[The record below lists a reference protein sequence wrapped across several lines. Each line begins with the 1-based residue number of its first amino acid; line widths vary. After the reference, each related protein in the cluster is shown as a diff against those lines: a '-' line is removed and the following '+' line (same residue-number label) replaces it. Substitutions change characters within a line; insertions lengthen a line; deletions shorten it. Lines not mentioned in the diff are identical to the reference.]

1 MVDGI
6 DKFQGYFA
14 GHEDKYAIIGG
25 AACEL
30 IFEDV
35 GLPFR
40 ATKDIDL
47 VLCVE
52 VVDTSFAGQL
62 AAFIDDGGYEA
73 RQHQDGNKEFFRFHK
88 PKDDKFPYMIE
99 LFSRLPGGLKLPETM
114 EVQSL
119 PVEDDIISLSA
130 ILLDEEYF
138 AALQKAK
145 REIDGITI
153 VDEMIIIPFKARA
166 FLDLSKRKAEGQEIR
181 SKDIKKHR
189 NDIIRLSQ
197 LLPQDAR
204 IEITGKIKADM
215 EEFLDHLK
223 GDETADPKALKSPMD
238 RAEIV
243 AFLRGAY
250 AI

>member
-6 DKFQGYFA
+6 DKFKSYFA

-35 GLPFR
+35 GLAFR

-52 VVDTSFAGQL
+52 VVDASFASQL

-88 PKDDKFPYMIE
+88 PKDDTFPYMIE
-99 LFSRLPGGLKLPETM
+99 LFSRLPGGIKLPETM

-153 VDEMIIIPFKARA
+153 VDETIIIPFKARA
-166 FLDLSKRKAEGQEIR
+166 FLDLSKRKAEGQAIN

-215 EEFLDHLK
+215 EEFLDHLE
-223 GDETADPKALKSPMD
+223 GDETADPKALKAQMD

-250 AI
+250 AF